1 MTTWTCPMHPEVQAA
16 GPGECPSCGMALE
29 TVQPGADVEEDGEL
43 VDMTRRFWLSAMLSA
58 PVVALAMTKPIPWL
72 EATLTTPVVLW
83 CAFPLFAR
91 AWRSIV
97 ALSLNMFTLMRL
109 GVGVA
114 YLYSLA
120 AAAGGHATY
129 FESAAVITTLVLL
142 GQVLELRARRR
153 TGAAI
158 RALLDL
164 APKTAHRIDADGDEA
179 DVALDEVAV
188 GDRLRVRPGEKIP
201 VDGIVLDASSSVDE
215 SMLTGESIPVE
226 KHSGDRVI
234 GATLNLTGSLVV
246 QAQRVGS
253 ETVLAQIVAMVGEAA
268 RSRAPIQ
275 RVADAVAAVFV
286 PVVVA
291 TAAVTFACWLAFGP
305 HPALPYA
312 IVNAVAVLIVAC
324 PCALG
329 LATPM
334 SITVASGKGASIGVL
349 FKNAEAIE
357 TLCRADTLVIDKTGT
372 LTEGSP
378 VLATVTGSPEM
389 LRLAASLERASEH
402 PLARAIVQGAEERGM
417 RLASVADFHAVPGK
431 GVRGTVDGHA
441 VALGSATFIT
451 GLGIADA
458 QLAAQAASVGD
469 DDSTIAFVAIDGALA
484 GLLAVADPIKRSAR
498 GAVDALHA
506 DGMRVVMVTGDREA
520 AATAVA
526 RRLGIDDARA
536 GVLPSEKAQ
545 IVKELQRQGRI
556 VAMAGDGVND
566 APALAQADVGIAM
579 GTGTDVAIESAGI
592 MLVKGDLNGILRA
605 RRLSAAT
612 IRNVR
617 QNLFFAFVYNAL
629 GIPIAGGVLFP
640 FFGILLSPM
649 IAAAAMS
656 FSSVSVIANALRLRR
671 VRV

>member
-1 MTTWTCPMHPEVQAA
+1 MHPEIRAA
-16 GPGECPSCGMALE
+16 GPGECPTCGMALE
-29 TVQPGADVEEDGEL
+29 PTQPGADVEEGGEL
-43 VDMTRRFWLSAMLSA
+43 ADMTRRFWVGAAFTA
-58 PVVALAMTKPIPWL
+58 PVVVLAMAKPIPWL
-72 EATLTTPVVLW
+72 EAILTTPVVLW

-97 ALSLNMFTLMRL
+97 ARSLNMFTLIGL

-120 AAAGGHATY
+120 AAVSGRATY
-129 FESAAVITTLVLL
+129 FESAAAITTLVLL
-142 GQVLELRARRR
+142 GQMLELRARRS

-158 RALLDL
+158 RARLDRPPKP
-164 APKTAHRIDADGDEA
+164 APRRAPGGNARDGPLEA
-179 DVALDEVAV
+179 VAV
-188 GDRLRVRPGEKIP
+188 ADRLRVRPGEKIP
-201 VDGIVLDASSSVDE
+201 VDGIVLDGGSSVDE
-215 SMLTGESIPVE
+215 SMLTGESMPVE
-226 KHSGDRVI
+226 KQPGDRVI
-234 GATLNLTGSLVV
+234 GATLNLTGSFVM
-246 QAQRVGS
+246 QARRVGS

-291 TAAVTFACWLAFGP
+291 TAVVTFACWLAFGP
-305 HPALPYA
+305 HPALSHA

-372 LTEGSP
+372 LTQGSP
-378 VLATVTGSPEM
+378 VLATVAGTPEM

-402 PLARAIVQGAEERGM
+402 PLARAIVQGAEGRGM
-417 RLASVADFHAVPGK
+417 HLAPVADFHAVPGK

-441 VALGSATFIT
+441 VALGNAAFMTDV
-451 GLGIADA
+451 GIGDA
-458 QLAAQAASVGD
+458 EIAAKASIAGSD
-469 DDSTIAFVAIDGALA
+469 GSTIAFIAIDDALA
-484 GLLAVADPIKRSAR
+484 GLLALADPIKRSAR
-498 GAVDALHA
+498 GAIDALHA
-506 DGMRVVMVTGDREA
+506 DGMRVVMVTGDRES

-526 RRLGIDDARA
+526 RRLGIDDVRA
-536 GVLPSEKAQ
+536 GVPPSEKAQ

-592 MLVKGDLNGILRA
+592 TLVKGDLDGILRA

-617 QNLFFAFVYNAL
+617 QNLFFAFVYNVL

-656 FSSVSVIANALRLRR
+656 FSSVSVIANALRLRS

>member
-1 MTTWTCPMHPEVQAA
+1 MHPEVQAA

-29 TVQPGADVEEDGEL
+29 PAQPSADIEEGGEL
-43 VDMTRRFWLSAMLSA
+43 ADMTRRFWVSVVLSA
-58 PVVALAMTKPIPWL
+58 PVVTLAMTKPIPWL
-72 EATLTTPVVLW
+72 EAALATPVVLW

-91 AWRSIV
+91 AWRSLV
-97 ALSLNMFTLMRL
+97 ARSLNMFTLIGL

-120 AAAGGHATY
+120 AVVSGRATY
-129 FESAAVITTLVLL
+129 FESAAAITTLVLL

-164 APKTAHRIDADGDEA
+164 APKTARRIGADGSER

-188 GDRLRVRPGEKIP
+188 GDHLRVRPGEKLP
-201 VDGIVLDASSSVDE
+201 VDGLVLDGGSSVDE
-215 SMLTGESIPVE
+215 SMLTGESMPVE
-226 KHSGDRVI
+226 KHPGDRVI
-234 GATLNLTGSLVV
+234 GATLNLTGSLVM

-253 ETVLAQIVAMVGEAA
+253 ETVLAQIVSMVGEAA

-291 TAAVTFACWLAFGP
+291 ASVVTFLCWLVFGP

-357 TLCRADTLVIDKTGT
+357 TLRRADTLVVDKTGT

-378 VLATVTGSPEM
+378 VLATVAGTPEM

-402 PLARAIVQGAEERGM
+402 PLARAIVQGAVERGM
-417 RLASVADFHAVPGK
+417 LLTAVADFRAVPGK
-431 GVRGTVDGHA
+431 GVRGTVDGHD
-441 VALGSATFIT
+441 VALGNAPFVTQ
-451 GLGIADA
+451 LGIADA
-458 QLAAQAASVGD
+458 ELAAKAVPVAD
-469 DDSTIAFVAIDGALA
+469 DGSTIAFVAIDGTLA
-484 GLLAVADPIKRSAR
+484 GLLAVADPIKRSAS

-506 DGMRVVMVTGDREA
+506 DGMRIVMVTGDREA
-520 AATAVA
+520 AATIVA
-526 RRLGIDDARA
+526 RRLGIDDVRA

-545 IVKELQRQGRI
+545 IVKELQAQGRV

-592 MLVKGDLNGILRA
+592 TLVKGDLHGILRA

-629 GIPIAGGVLFP
+629 GIPIAAGVLYP

-656 FSSVSVIANALRLRR
+656 FSSVSVIANALRLRHAR
-671 VRV
+671 V